1 MREQIYVKPAPGLV
15 VRDPADGNN
24 PLPESGKWVAN
35 TIHWQRRLKD
45 KDISLAK
52 PPKQEKGGK

>member
-1 MREQIYVKPAPGLV
+1 MNETIYVKPAAGMV
-15 VRDPADGNN
+15 VRDPADGK
-24 PLPESGKWVAN
+24 PLPETGKAVPN

-45 KDISLAK
+45 NDVALAK